1 MRLTAAAV
9 ALTIF
14 GVSSAAPIES
24 GPEAR
29 SVLGK
34 WPVIHNTNVPRVVT
48 DEPVLRKRP
57 IIQNQNQIVGGPVH
71 AKRPGKSPTSIE
83 GAGTLQKRPV
93 VQNDSRISPIAITGL
108 ESCYVIAEFET

>member
-1 MRLTAAAV
+1 MRLTVAAV
-9 ALTIF
+9 ALAIF

-29 SVLGK
+29 SVWGK
-34 WPVIHNTNVPRVVT
+34 RPVIHNTNVPRVVT

-57 IIQNQNQIVGGPVH
+57 IIQNQNQI
-71 AKRPGKSPTSIE
+71 RGKSPTTIE

-93 VQNDSRISPIAITGL
+93 VQNDSRIKSY
-108 ESCYVIAEFET
+108 YVIAEFET